1 MEGEGIQFQGTCRTC
16 GIVTFSEHRAFL
28 MEALHD
34 GMPIEFLCTSCNQ
47 RHLATRTERERLA
60 QILSR
65 D

>member
-1 MEGEGIQFQGTCRTC
+1 MVGEAIQFQAACKTC
-16 GIVTFSEHRAFL
+16 GVVTFCENRAL
-28 MEALHD
+28 LVEALHD
-34 GMPIEFLCTSCNQ
+34 GMPIEFLCMSCNQ